1 MSDDPPVTDVVTRA
15 AAGDKQAWDALVE
28 RYAPLVWSICRGH
41 RLSDADV
48 GDISRN
54 VWLQLAGQL
63 GGIRD
68 PAALPGWLAGSLAGW
83 LAATTRRECGKVRH
97 AAPGPWLAG
106 QHAALREAFT
116 RLPPRCQH
124 LIALLLK
131 DPPVPYPEISA
142 RLGIPV
148 SSIGPSCGRCLDKLR
163 HDPSIAALIDA
174 GAA

>member
-1 MSDDPPVTDVVTRA
+1 MSDDPLVTDLVARA

-28 RYAPLVWSICRGH
+28 RYAPLMWSICRRH

-54 VWLQLAGQL
+54 VWRQLAGQL
-63 GGIRD
+63 GGIGD
-68 PAALPGWLAGSLAGW
+68 PAAPPAGWLAGW

-97 AAPGPWLAG
+97 AAPGPWVAG
-106 QHAALREAFT
+106 QHAAFREAFT
-116 RLPPRCQH
+116 RLPPRCQR
-124 LIALLLK
+124 LIALLLQ
-131 DPPVPYPEISA
+131 DPPVPYQQISA

-148 SSIGPSCGRCLDKLR
+148 SSIRPSCDRCLDKLR

>member
-1 MSDDPPVTDVVTRA
+1 MNEDPPVTGLVTRA

-28 RYAPLVWSICRGH
+28 RYAPLMWSICRRH

-48 GDISRN
+48 SDISRN

-68 PAALPGWLAGSLAGW
+68 PVADPGRLADWLAG
-83 LAATTRRECGKVRH
+83 TTRRECGKFR
-97 AAPGPWLAG
+97 ATAPGPQAAG

-124 LIALLLK
+124 LIALLLQ
-131 DPPVPYPEISA
+131 DPPVPHPQISA
-142 RLGIPV
+142 MLGIPV
-148 SSIGPSCGRCLDKLR
+148 SSIAPDCGRCLDKLR
-163 HDPSIAALIDA
+163 HDPAIAALIDA
-174 GAA
+174 GAT

>member
-1 MSDDPPVTDVVTRA
+1 MSEDPPVTDLVTRA

-28 RYAPLVWSICRGH
+28 RYAPLVWSICRRH

-68 PAALPGWLAGSLAGW
+68 PAAPPGWLAGW
-83 LAATTRRECGKVRH
+83 LAATTWRECGKVRH
-97 AAPGPWLAG
+97 AAPGPQPAAG
-106 QHAALREAFT
+106 QHAALRAAFT
-116 RLPPRCQH
+116 RLPPRCRH
-124 LIALLLK
+124 LIALLLQ
-131 DPPVPYPEISA
+131 DPPVPYPQISA

-148 SSIGPSCGRCLDKLR
+148 GSIGPSCGRCLDKLR